1 MPNPI
6 LKIKWL
12 GLGTKCGHTN
22 RADCLCNMVLAIFKK
37 KIKKQIKIKNVLHRV
52 GLRVL
57 GYMGSGNRK
66 LNNNKVYEMVFN
78 CKVRLLKKE
87 AK

>member
-1 MPNPI
+1 MVTQIGPI
-6 LKIKWL
+6 ASTTWYWL
-12 GLGTKCGHTN
+12 YL
-22 RADCLCNMVLAIFKK
+22 RDCM
-37 KIKKQIKIKNVLHRV
+37 KKQIKIKNVLHRV

-78 CKVRLLKKE
+78 CKDKLLNKE
-87 AK
+87 GK